1 MVLPK
6 KLKFIKKEAT
16 PKEGLLHRFFVSG
29 YTLTVLA
36 TKERFVASVK
46 QVEFILFLC
55 LIHLNNPV
63 QN

>member
-1 MVLPK
+1 MCHVCYFLSKKVGLMVLPK

-36 TKERFVASVK
+36 TKVVK
-46 QVEFILFLC
+46 
-55 LIHLNNPV
+55 
-63 QN
+63 

>member
-36 TKERFVASVK
+36 TKVVK
-46 QVEFILFLC
+46 
-55 LIHLNNPV
+55 
-63 QN
+63 